1 MRGGATGYV
10 LAAFLA
16 VAGPASVCVA
26 QDAGAQSAVLTVDP
40 ERLFAESRFG
50 KAAIAKL
57 EAAQQ
62 DLLAENKKLEIALE
76 AEEKDLTEQRPSLPP
91 AEFRKLADAFDKK
104 AEEIRAARLAKSRSL
119 TTLRDEDR
127 QNFLSAIVPILG
139 DLMGEMGALVILD
152 KKTVFLS
159 FERVD
164 VTSRALARIDAALD
178 DNLNP
183 IAPQIAPDKITPAP

>member
-1 MRGGATGYV
+1 MRGGATGFFLV
-10 LAAFLA
+10 AFLA
-16 VAGPASVCVA
+16 VAGPVSVCVA
-26 QDAGAQSAVLTVDP
+26 QDTGAQSAVLTVDP

-76 AEEKDLTEQRPSLPP
+76 AEEKDLTGQRPTLPP
-91 AEFRKLADAFDKK
+91 DQFRKLADAFDKK

-127 QNFLSAIVPILG
+127 QNFLSAVVPILG

-164 VTSRALARIDAALD
+164 VTTRALARIDAALD

-183 IAPQIAPDKITPAP
+183 IAPQTAPDKITPAP

>member
-76 AEEKDLTEQRPSLPP
+76 AEEKDLTERRPSLPAP
-91 AEFRKLADAFDKK
+91 DFRKLADAFDQK

-127 QNFLSAIVPILG
+127 QKFLGAIVPILG
-139 DLMGEMGALVILD
+139 DLMGEMGALVVLD
-152 KKTVFLS
+152 KKSVFLS

-164 VTSRALARIDAALD
+164 ITDLAIARIDAALGD
-178 DNLNP
+178 DLQP
-183 IAPQIAPDKITPAP
+183 RPAPTAPADTTPAP